1 MSFWDY
7 TIGELKLIIDNYV
20 NKKEEELKGNVANNY
35 TIASLTASFVGSVLS
50 GNEIP
55 TLSEVYPDLFKEE
68 QKEEEIEDKSWM
80 LYKEQFIDFANA
92 HNKHIRLI
100 QKDEE

>member
-1 MSFWDY
+1 M
-7 TIGELKLIIDNYV
+7 
-20 NKKEEELKGNVANNY
+20 KGDVANNY
-35 TIASLTASFVGSVLS
+35 MIASLTASFVSSVFS